1 MDGVRYMM
9 RLEAQACA
17 TFEAQETSKDD
28 PSLLLS
34 SPPLSSFPP
43 SSSLLFSSPSGLV
56 KLLSMRSLG
65 FWWVSKPGLL
75 GFWLCE
81 MPGLLVMIQAWASGW
96 MRRVG
101 PVRWCEM
108 PRLLTMIAGLN
119 RNVDVSLEASGLLM
133 IVEAWALTL
142 PGFWLCDKPGLLIMS
157 EAWAS
162 GLLRMSEWS
171 KKCLGF

>member
-56 KLLSMRSLG
+56 KLLSMRSL
-65 FWWVSKPGLL
+65 
-75 GFWLCE
+75 
-81 MPGLLVMIQAWASGW
+81 
-96 MRRVG
+96 
-101 PVRWCEM
+101 
-108 PRLLTMIAGLN
+108 
-119 RNVDVSLEASGLLM
+119 LM
-133 IVEAWALTL
+133 S
-142 PGFWLCDKPGLLIMS
+142 F

-162 GLLRMSEWS
+162 RLLIMRDAWASS
-171 KKCLGF
+171 DDTSLGFWVNEESRPCSMMRDA